1 MKKQLLYYTA
11 YTLMIVGG
19 CVIAK
24 ELTSKIHDAYLQVMV
39 FFYLQSIFIAYL
51 HYLGIKDTQK
61 LAIYFLGGTVFRLL
75 TILLMLAVIYIANV
89 PDRVLLTINS
99 AVIYLLYLAFE
110 ITLLLV
116 NLRPN
121 SEENG

>member
-1 MKKQLLYYTA
+1 
-11 YTLMIVGG
+11 MILRD
-19 CVIAK
+19 
-24 ELTSKIHDAYLQVMV
+24 LTGKIHQSYPWIMV

-51 HYLGIKDTQK
+51 HQLGTRDPQK

-75 TILLMLAVIYIANV
+75 TILLMLAVIFIAKV
-89 PDRVLLTINS
+89 PDHVLLTINS
-99 AVIYLLYLAFE
+99 AVIYLLYLVFE